1 MAVYSLRRIG
11 DESPL
16 KPTRVKGEAT
26 LESIMLTDSAQLDHD
41 VNTLW
46 SLLFTIV
53 LDGEKRLAAYMTA
66 HNLTPPQFYVL
77 KTLVEHGGS
86 CPIGEIARTHHLTNA
101 TMTGLVKRL
110 EALDPPLVTRQQSTA
125 DRRSVQ
131 VSLTSEGEARFLAVQ
146 TDLLEQVRI
155 IFSLLSDNERQDLI
169 RYLARYVDVVR
180 AQFPVENV

>member
-1 MAVYSLRRIG
+1 METITNENQLQ
-11 DESPL
+11 
-16 KPTRVKGEAT
+16 
-26 LESIMLTDSAQLDHD
+26 LEQD

-77 KTLVEHGGS
+77 KTLTERGGR

-110 EALDPPLVTRQQSTA
+110 EALEPPLVVREQSAA
-125 DRRSVQ
+125 DRRSVE
-131 VSLTSEGEARFLAVQ
+131 VVMTPAGRERFEAVEA
-146 TDLLEQVRI
+146 DLKEQVHI
-155 IFSLLSDNERQDLI
+155 IFSLVGHSERQDLI
-169 RYLARYVDVVR
+169 RYLSQYLMVVQ
-180 AQFPVENV
+180 AQFPIEDMESS